1 MKPRNT
7 MSNITNRGC
16 LLKRWEEVLVAPT
29 RKYGRLEANASA
41 ISKLLVGSVPP
52 AYPQRLSAPSQKFRL
67 GPSAWL
73 GASLQVGGRTI
84 QPPSEP
90 QVSSR
95 TFYRNSSLYE
105 GYVKTKGLLI
115 LSATVQSKRP
125 PRTKPQEEISVS
137 NQGWARKAPPMR
149 TSSVPAEASQKGCSQ
164 ETGPTDDL
172 EPCSFL
178 LVLKKPV
185 QCKTGKDPCTALLE
199 AERGHTIHLQALT
212 SEPLSVIRKDRYG
225 LWSEVKEKVISQC
238 LPTTINMSYPL
249 LLGICL
255 KERV

>member
-1 MKPRNT
+1 M
-7 MSNITNRGC
+7 
-16 LLKRWEEVLVAPT
+16 VAPT

-73 GASLQVGGRTI
+73 GASLQAGGRT
-84 QPPSEP
+84 PSEP

-137 NQGWARKAPPMR
+137 NQG
-149 TSSVPAEASQKGCSQ
+149 
-164 ETGPTDDL
+164 
-172 EPCSFL
+172 
-178 LVLKKPV
+178 
-185 QCKTGKDPCTALLE
+185 
-199 AERGHTIHLQALT
+199 
-212 SEPLSVIRKDRYG
+212 
-225 LWSEVKEKVISQC
+225 
-238 LPTTINMSYPL
+238 
-249 LLGICL
+249 
-255 KERV
+255 